1 MIIFFENFENLI
13 SRNFFNKNKFQLRW
27 RKKSDSQFFNLS
39 ENYFYV
45 VYSTVANENKK
56 IWKIFY
62 FQKIPW
68 AQFIKFQ
75 QTNLI
80 LADKSWFFQLEFFR
94 ALKVLGFY
102 LHYISLFLAVLLFR
116 EAWFAKMYDTKK

>member
-80 LADKSWFFQLEFFR
+80 LADKSWFSQLEFFQ